1 MKARHKRFIFV
12 ILGMA
17 AFASATGFVLRAL
30 DNSVSLYRS
39 PTDVVK
45 GIDMPKQG
53 RSFHLGG
60 LVEPGSVRRQQDG
73 VTVEFEV
80 TDHKN
85 KVKVRYK
92 GILPDLF
99 KEGKS
104 VVTQGM
110 LEDGGLFV
118 ASEVLAKHDEEYMPK
133 EVAQMLAEK
142 EKGQQPSN

>member
-12 ILGMA
+12 VLGMA
-17 AFASATGFVLRAL
+17 AFAGATAFILIAL
-30 DNSVSLYRS
+30 DSTVSLYRS
-39 PTDVVK
+39 PTDIVNNVD
-45 GIDMPKQG
+45 IPKKG

-60 LVEPGSVRRQQDG
+60 LVEPGSVVRQADG
-73 VTVEFEV
+73 VTVEFQV

-85 KVKVRYK
+85 LVKVRYK

-104 VVTQGM
+104 VVTQGI
-110 LEDGGLFV
+110 LSDSGEFV

-133 EVAQMLAEK
+133 EVAQILELKKKAAAE
-142 EKGQQPSN
+142 SN